1 MFWIWL
7 TTIPYVGPVMRNRLI
22 QYFKTPELIYYAD
35 SVELSKVEGI
45 RKKQVCSILENHSL
59 KRAYEILQ
67 RCEDDDIQMMTVM
80 DAIYPD
86 RAIIDGKSSV
96 QYHFPQRNRLISA
109 WSDQLVVIAA
119 GERSGALITA
129 DFSREYGRKVDMM
142 EE

>member
-22 QYFKTPELIYYAD
+22 QYFKTAELICCAD

-67 RCEDDDIQMMTVM
+67 KCEDDDIQMMTIK

-86 RAIIDGKSSV
+86 RAIIDEKSPILLYYKGIV
-96 QYHFPQRNRLISA
+96 REMDLIS
-109 WSDQLVVIAA
+109 VIKA
-119 GERSGALITA
+119 SI
-129 DFSREYGRKVDMM
+129 
-142 EE
+142 